1 MPLHQF
7 TERHASRE
15 VDKDSFTYKYVA
27 AGESSSSAVRMAGF
41 QFSPPMIATS
51 EGIMYRQDVK
61 VTSQGHDIYHVDVSY
76 ALKSKSEKTI
86 PVGTWTW
93 DFSTQG
99 GEFTIKTSK
108 STVASYVQGGD
119 VVTDHKQAINVQQ
132 DGKVEGTSIVIKSM
146 KLNVTY
152 KHPTGVVTLPFA
164 MALADLTGTVNSTP
178 MFNRPPGEVLF
189 LGADGSDGTEAE
201 AVVKCSFA
209 IEKNLQNKVIS
220 GITVA
225 QKNGWDYSW
234 IEFKTAIE
242 EGPPRREITVPRQIN
257 IERVYDRVNLAAAL
271 GFGG

>member
-15 VDKDSFTYKYVA
+15 VDKDSFTFKYVA
-27 AGESSSSAVRMAGF
+27 AGEEDSAAVRMAGF
-41 QFSPPMIATS
+41 MFSPPMVATA

-61 VTSQGHDIYHVDVSY
+61 VMSQGHDVYHVDVPY
-76 ALKSKSEKTI
+76 APKSKSDKTI

-93 DFSTQG
+93 DFNTQG

-108 STVASYVQGGD
+108 STVAAYVAGGD
-119 VVTDHKQAINVQQ
+119 AVIDHKNAINVGQ
-132 DGKVEGTSIVIKSM
+132 DGKVEGTSIIIKSM
-146 KLNVTY
+146 KLNVSY

-164 MALADLTGTVNSTP
+164 MALADLTGMVNSTP
-178 MFNRPPGEVLF
+178 MFNRPAGEVLF
-189 LGADGSDGTEAE
+189 LGAEGSDGTEAE
-201 AVVKCSFA
+201 AVVKCAFA
-209 IEKNLQNKVIS
+209 IEKNLQNKIIG

-234 IEFKTAIE
+234 IEFKTAKD
-242 EGPPRREITVPRQIN
+242 GGREVTVPRQIN
-257 IERVYDRVNLAAAL
+257 IERVYDRVDLAAAL